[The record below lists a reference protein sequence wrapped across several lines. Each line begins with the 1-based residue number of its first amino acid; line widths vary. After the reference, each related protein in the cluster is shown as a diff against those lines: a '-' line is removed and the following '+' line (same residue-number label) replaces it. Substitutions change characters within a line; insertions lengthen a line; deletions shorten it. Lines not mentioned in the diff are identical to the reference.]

1 MSLSYFVAIIEAIIV
16 MYGHREKYL
25 SLLVS
30 KMKFFNLALPEFLIH
45 VSFKQ
50 VRYINMGPL

>member
-1 MSLSYFVAIIEAIIV
+1 

-30 KMKFFNLALPEFLIH
+30 KMKFFNLSLQFLIH

-50 VRYINMGPL
+50 SQIHQHGAALELP